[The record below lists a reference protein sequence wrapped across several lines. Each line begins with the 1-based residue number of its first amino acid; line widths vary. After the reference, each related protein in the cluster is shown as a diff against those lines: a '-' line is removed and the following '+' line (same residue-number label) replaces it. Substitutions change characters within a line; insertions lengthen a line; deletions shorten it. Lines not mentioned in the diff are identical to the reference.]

1 MGLHSPEADM
11 KRKTLIFH
19 FSGKM
24 AADHFYLSQ
33 LFRSHADRYPLW
45 EKQELWKTDLSI
57 SFIRLLS
64 INWVSVPSLSI
75 SLSLCVVEVIQHSGR
90 KQACIFMGQ
99 LVINAIID
107 SML

>member
-1 MGLHSPEADM
+1 
-11 KRKTLIFH
+11 
-19 FSGKM
+19 M
-24 AADHFYLSQ
+24 AAGHFYLSQ

-64 INWVSVPSLSI
+64 INWVSVLSLSI
-75 SLSLCVVEVIQHSGR
+75 SLSPCVVEVTQHSGR